1 MHLMFSQLVRA
12 VKVVSVVAVIAMT
25 TAARRE
31 PLVNSSQNS
40 VVVLVSDCYFNLSQ
54 YVSSHR

>member
-1 MHLMFSQLVRA
+1 
-12 VKVVSVVAVIAMT
+12 VAVIAMT